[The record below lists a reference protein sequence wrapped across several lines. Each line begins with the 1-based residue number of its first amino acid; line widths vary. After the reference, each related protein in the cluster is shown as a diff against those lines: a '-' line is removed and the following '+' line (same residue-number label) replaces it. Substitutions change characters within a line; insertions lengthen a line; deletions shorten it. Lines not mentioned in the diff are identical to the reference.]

1 MWQQYWRCC
10 NDADSGGGGCTN
22 AGGVDEATAVPA
34 ACWTMWQQYWRC
46 CNDADGGGG
55 GYTNAGGVDEAA
67 PVPAAC

>member
-1 MWQQYWRCC
+1 
-10 NDADSGGGGCTN
+10 
-22 AGGVDEATAVPA
+22 
-34 ACWTMWQQYWRC
+34 MWQQYWRC